1 MLDYDRIDVSE
12 GINLNKTG
20 DPRKF
25 IICQYWHFL
34 WINCRFQAKVCEG
47 CHDMSQISMSF
58 NDTTMLMLEEIVIEF
73 ILGHD

>member
-12 GINLNKTG
+12 DINLNKTG
-20 DPRKF
+20 DHRKF
-25 IICQYWHFL
+25 IISHYWHFL
-34 WINCRFQAKVCEG
+34 WINCRFQQNVCES

-58 NDTTMLMLEEIVIEF
+58 NDTTMLLLEEIVIDF